1 MAISFKEKR
10 ELQASLAANTARLR
24 SGSLAFKEKRVLQTE
39 NAEILAKLRGGKAP
53 VVVEPELVPEVN
65 PRLAALLAGNYN
77 NMEPQAFITLVGQ
90 IVEEIK
96 DVQAVKP
103 GILAYVAAA
112 KADGR
117 ITESAAQELLET
129 ARG

>member
-1 MAISFKEKR
+1 MLTFTEKR
-10 ELQASLAANTARLR
+10 NLQKIVTTNLSALTAGGVSFSDKRKLQ
-24 SGSLAFKEKRVLQTE
+24 KETTE
-39 NAEILAKLRGGKAP
+39 ALAKLGEKA
-53 VVVEPELVPEVN
+53 VEPVINPEPTPEIN

>member
-1 MAISFKEKR
+1 MLTFTEKR
-10 ELQASLAANTARLR
+10 NLQKIVTTNLSALTAGGVTFSDKRKLQ
-24 SGSLAFKEKRVLQTE
+24 KETTE
-39 NAEILAKLRGGKAP
+39 ALAKLGEKA
-53 VVVEPELVPEVN
+53 VEPVINPEPTPEIN